1 MEFFGLRQV
10 GVFRSNQHG
19 IEDFSKILYTLSV
32 EIFNPENVKMVVEWN
47 MFGSELIRRMQTIF
61 PSRNEFDEEMVVKFK
76 HRNDARVAN
85 FGLKLKS
92 DNKAIFC
99 QNFKKYVS
107 IGRVSITNKD
117 TIEESISFGKTPSGS
132 YQGQLGNDDLVM
144 SSINVTE
151 FFHTTDF
158 SDFVEEKFDLI
169 DKNMQK
175 IMDEALSKSKDEGNL
190 YYDIYDLV

>member
-1 MEFFGLRQV
+1 
-10 GVFRSNQHG
+10 
-19 IEDFSKILYTLSV
+19 
-32 EIFNPENVKMVVEWN
+32 
-47 MFGSELIRRMQTIF
+47 
-61 PSRNEFDEEMVVKFK
+61 
-76 HRNDARVAN
+76 
-85 FGLKLKS
+85 
-92 DNKAIFC
+92 
-99 QNFKKYVS
+99 
-107 IGRVSITNKD
+107 
-117 TIEESISFGKTPSGS
+117 
-132 YQGQLGNDDLVM
+132 M